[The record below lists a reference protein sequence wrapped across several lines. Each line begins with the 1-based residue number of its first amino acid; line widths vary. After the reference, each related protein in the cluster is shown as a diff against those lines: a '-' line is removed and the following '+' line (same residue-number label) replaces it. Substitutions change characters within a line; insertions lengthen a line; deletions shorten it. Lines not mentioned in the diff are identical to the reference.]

1 MTQNNNE
8 DICNNCGEVGH
19 IFKECSY
26 PKTSYGIVCVR
37 ENQNLYD
44 FLLICRRNS
53 LSYIEFIRGRY
64 KLFDSNIL
72 FTLFK
77 HMTIKERNDLLTK
90 NFDDLWDEL
99 WINNKYKKTDVR
111 SDYEKG
117 KTKFQL
123 LKEGIIIMYQ
133 GIKISLDYIIR
144 NTYSIYEEPEWDFPK
159 GRRNINESD
168 VQCAMRE
175 FCEETNFKFNDFEI
189 IDDDTFIEIHRGT
202 NGIKYRT
209 IYFLA
214 LQKNNKVPKIDKN
227 NKYQQM
233 EISKIGWFNYEKGMN
248 KFREYDEEKKNV
260 IINTYKKLKNLN
272 NKSNEKNKFRK
283 NNNDRTKIFK

>member
-1 MTQNNNE
+1 MNQNKNNID
-8 DICNNCGEVGH
+8 DICNNCGKVGH
-19 IFKECSY
+19 IFKDCNY

-37 ENQNLYD
+37 ENQSLYD

-72 FTLFK
+72 MTLFK
-77 HMTIKERNDLLTK
+77 HMTIEERNDLLTK
-90 NFDDLWDEL
+90 NFDELWDNL
-99 WINNKYKKTDVR
+99 WINNKYKKSDIR

-117 KTKFQL
+117 KTKFLL

-133 GIKISLDYIIR
+133 GIKVTLDYIIR

-159 GRRNINESD
+159 GRRNTNETD

-175 FCEETNFKFNDFEI
+175 FCEETNFNINDFTI
-189 IDDDTFIEIHRGT
+189 IDENTFVEIHRGT

-214 LQKNNKVPKIDKN
+214 KQKTNKVPEIDKN
-227 NKYQQM
+227 NKYQLT
-233 EISKIGWFNYEKGMN
+233 EISQIGWYNYEKGMD
-248 KFREYDEEKKNV
+248 KFREYDTEKKNV
-260 IINTYKKLKNLN
+260 IINVYKKLKDLKDKLDNENSN
-272 NKSNEKNKFRK
+272 N
-283 NNNDRTKIFK
+283 